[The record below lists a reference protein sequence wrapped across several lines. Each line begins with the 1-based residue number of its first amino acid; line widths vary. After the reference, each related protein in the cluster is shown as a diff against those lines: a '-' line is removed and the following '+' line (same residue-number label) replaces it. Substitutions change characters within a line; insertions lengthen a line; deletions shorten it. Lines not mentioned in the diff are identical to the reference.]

1 MTDQILNLLTHERN
15 GVIFRDYL
23 KSIGAEILKPTNQYE
38 AARFRLKGKTC
49 IIYFKQSKGIFTYS
63 DDFTYSIHED
73 WRKTKKKKK
82 KKAKAKVTDNEL
94 QNAKEEL
101 NKILGNLMYDW
112 EFVRYIKKEYD
123 GHFSIDDIKT
133 IEEARIAY
141 KCIKAYR
148 KIFLKE
154 GA

>member
-1 MTDQILNLLTHERN
+1 MIEQIRNLLTEERN
-15 GVIFRDYL
+15 NIKFSHYL
-23 KSIGAEILKPTNQYE
+23 RSIGAEIRPATNQYE
-38 AARFRLKGKTC
+38 AARFVIKGKTC
-49 IIYFKQSKGIFTYS
+49 VIYWKESKQIFTYS

-73 WRKTKKKKK
+73 WRKQKKKKK
-82 KKAKAKVTDNEL
+82 PKINKSELGNALNEV
-94 QNAKEEL
+94 K
-101 NKILGNLMYDW
+101 KILGNLMYDW

-133 IEEARIAY
+133 IEEARVAY

-154 GA
+154 EV